1 LLHPGLPGVTGG
13 VSQVGGESGERV
25 SPVAIGLIGIAV
37 LILLFLLGMPVG
49 FAMAFVGFSGFCYLI
64 SSQAGLSL
72 LARDVFTNLSSY
84 SLTVIPLFVFMGSIA
99 FASGMSRRLYD
110 AGYTVFGQM
119 RGGLAIATIAACAGF
134 AAMCGSTNATA
145 AAMGRVSLPEMK
157 RYHYDDSL
165 ATGSVAAAGS
175 LGILIPPSTIFI
187 IYGILAEQSIGK
199 LFIAGVLPGL
209 LLAALF
215 VAVVFLLCLRNPNLA
230 PSGSPTSWKEKIAGL
245 TGITEMLLL
254 FILVVGG
261 LFLGWFSPTQ
271 AGAAGAAGALLIGL
285 ARRQLKWQG
294 FTFAIKDALRLTC
307 MVMVIVTGATIFGH
321 FIAVAKIPLVLADW
335 VGGLPLPKMA
345 IMGFIVLIY
354 LIGGC
359 FMDALA
365 LITLTI
371 PIIFPLVLTM
381 GFDPIWFGVIIVM
394 VTEMGV
400 ITPPV
405 GVNVYVIKGIAEDVP
420 LETIFKGIFPFLGA
434 LVVAVAILMAFP
446 QIATFLPSLTTY

>member
-1 LLHPGLPGVTGG
+1 
-13 VSQVGGESGERV
+13 VSSVAVGT
-25 SPVAIGLIGIAV
+25 IGIVV
-37 LILLFLLGMPVG
+37 LILIFLLGMPVG
-49 FAMAFVGFSGFCYLI
+49 FSMAFVGLVGFCYLV
-64 SSQAGLSL
+64 SPEAGLSL
-72 LARDVFTNLSSY
+72 LARDVFGNFSAY
-84 SLTVIPLFVFMGSIA
+84 SLTVIPMFVLMGSIA
-99 FASGMSRRLYD
+99 FASGMSRRLYA
-110 AGYTVFGQM
+110 AGYTMFGQM

-157 RYHYDDSL
+157 RYNYDDSL

-187 IYGILAEQSIGK
+187 IYGILTGESIGK
-199 LFIAGVLPGL
+199 LFIAGVLPGI
-209 LLAALF
+209 LLAILF
-215 VAVVFLLCLRNPNLA
+215 IAVVVLLCLRKPSLA
-230 PSGSPTSWKEKIAGL
+230 PAGAPTSLREKLAGL
-245 TGITEMLLL
+245 TGIIEMLVL
-254 FILVVGG
+254 FGLVVGG

-285 ARRQLKWQG
+285 ARRQLSWQG
-294 FTFAIKDALRLTC
+294 FLFAVKDALRITC
-307 MVMVIVTGATIFGH
+307 MVMVIVTGAIIFGH

-335 VGGLPLPKMA
+335 VGGLPLPSAA
-345 IMGFIVLIY
+345 IMGLIVLLY

-365 LITLTI
+365 LITLSI

-381 GFDPIWFGVIIVM
+381 GFDPIWFGVIIVL

-405 GVNVYVIKGIAEDVP
+405 GVNVYVIKGIAKDVP

-434 LVVAVAILMAFP
+434 LIVAVGILMAFP
-446 QIATFLPSLTTY
+446 QIATFLPSLITY

>member
-1 LLHPGLPGVTGG
+1 MSSVT
-13 VSQVGGESGERV
+13 
-25 SPVAIGLIGIAV
+25 IGLIGIVVLV
-37 LILLFLLGMPVG
+37 LIFLLGMPVG
-49 FAMAFVGFSGFCYLI
+49 FAMAFVGLAGFCYLV
-64 SSQAGLSL
+64 SPGAGLSI
-72 LARDVFTNLSSY
+72 LARDVFSNLSSY
-84 SLTVIPLFVFMGSIA
+84 SLTVIPMFILMGSIA

-110 AGYTVFGQM
+110 AGYTMFGQM
-119 RGGLAIATIAACAGF
+119 RGGLAMATIAACAGF

-157 RYHYDDSL
+157 RYNYDDSL

-187 IYGILAEQSIGK
+187 VYGILTGESIGK
-199 LFIAGVLPGL
+199 LFIAGVLPGI
-209 LLAALF
+209 LLATLF
-215 VAVVFLLCLRNPNLA
+215 IAVVLLLCLRNPSLA
-230 PSGSPTSWKEKIAGL
+230 PAGAPTSWKEKLAGL
-245 TGITEMLLL
+245 TGITEMLVL
-254 FILVVGG
+254 FGLVIGG

-285 ARRQLKWQG
+285 ARRQLNWQG
-294 FTFAIKDALRLTC
+294 FLFAVKDALRITC
-307 MVMVIVTGATIFGH
+307 MVMVIVTGAIVFGH

-335 VGGLPLPKMA
+335 VGGLPLPTAA
-345 IMGFIVLIY
+345 IMGIIVLMY
-354 LIGGC
+354 LVGGC

-371 PIIFPLVLTM
+371 PIIFPLVLTL
-381 GFDPIWFGVIIVM
+381 GFDPIWFGVIIVL

-420 LETIFKGIFPFLGA
+420 LETIFKGIFPFLAA
-434 LVVAVAILMAFP
+434 LIVAVAILMAFP
-446 QIATFLPSLTTY
+446 QIATFLPSLARY